1 MFMTPT
7 TVSTDV
13 ENIYDVEEAS
23 KVTAN
28 SNQFS
33 GDLGALDAEDAK
45 DARDAKDAKVKS
57 MIGRSKKIIQKGK
70 RASGKPKQTKAFICK
85 VCGKEGHRTDIRNH
99 IEGNHLEGMSIPCD
113 YCFQTFCSRDS
124 LRKHKSDICK
134 ATT

>member
-1 MFMTPT
+1 MAC
-7 TVSTDV
+7 S
-13 ENIYDVEEAS
+13 EWSLYDAEDAS
-23 KVTAN
+23 KVMAN
-28 SNQFS
+28 SKQFS
-33 GDLGALDAEDAK
+33 GDLEAL
-45 DARDAKDAKVKS
+45 DAKVKS

-113 YCFQTFCSRDS
+113 YCFKTFCSRDS